1 MGKGHPLRVLAGLL
15 LGDPPPFVRIEL
27 DDRGRLA
34 ARLPET
40 AQQCRENAPL
50 QGWDEQQSTGDVG
63 QKPGNEQQNSGEQ
76 GEKPGNPRIERACVH
91 AGAQPGSRGAPGA
104 TDHGRSGEGGRQHDA
119 QGREHSDL
127 GRNGEKYRQFR
138 DREDQKAGE
147 DPTDVEHR
155 CNSLNSLGPRLAR
168 TAGSSKLARPRKS
181 AGRRSAGAG
190 PGTAQPCAYIIS
202 TEFASKS
209 ATKPRAPADPGTA
222 AESKANDVF
231 DIYTIIFLALAVF
244 IFLRLRSVLGQRTG
258 RERPPY
264 DPYSARDAVRTSPS
278 EKVVT
283 LPGRAAQPAPA
294 ATPAGD
300 GAERWKGIAEPG
312 SPAAAGLDA
321 IIAVDSSFDA
331 QHFLAGARAAYEMI
345 VTAFAQGDRR
355 TLKGLLSREVYEGF
369 EAAIRERESRGETI
383 ETRFISID
391 KADIAAAELRGRVA
405 QVTVRFVSQL
415 ISVTRDRSGAVIEG
429 SPDKVTDVTDVWTF
443 ARDLSSRDP
452 NWKLVAT
459 EAGQ

>member
-104 TDHGRSGEGGRQHDA
+104 TDHGRAGKRGRQHDA

-138 DREDQKAGE
+138 DRADQKAGE
-147 DPTDVEHR
+147 DPTDMEHR
-155 CNSLNSLGPRLAR
+155 CNSLGPRLAR
-168 TAGSSKLARPRKS
+168 TAGSSKLDWPRNA

-264 DPYSARDAVRTSPS
+264 DPYSARDAVRGATNDN
-278 EKVVT
+278 VVT
-283 LPGRAAQPAPA
+283 LPGRAADSAQKPVE
-294 ATPAGD
+294 ATEPG
-300 GAERWKGIAEPG
+300 ERWKGIAESG
-312 SPAAAGLDA
+312 SALAAGLDS
-321 IIAVDSSFDA
+321 IAREDKTFDVK
-331 QHFLAGARAAYEMI
+331 HFIAGARTANEMI
-345 VTAFAQGDRR
+345 VLAYAEGDRR
-355 TLKGLLSREVYEGF
+355 NLKNLLSRDDYEGF
-369 EAAIRERESRGETI
+369 EAAIRERETKGETV
-383 ETRFISID
+383 ESRFVAID
-391 KADIAAAELRGRVA
+391 KSDIAGVELRGRTA
-405 QVTVRFVSQL
+405 QITVRFVSQL
-415 ISVTRDRSGAVIEG
+415 ISVTRDKSGNVIDG
-429 SPDKVTDVTDVWTF
+429 NPDKVTDVTDVWTF